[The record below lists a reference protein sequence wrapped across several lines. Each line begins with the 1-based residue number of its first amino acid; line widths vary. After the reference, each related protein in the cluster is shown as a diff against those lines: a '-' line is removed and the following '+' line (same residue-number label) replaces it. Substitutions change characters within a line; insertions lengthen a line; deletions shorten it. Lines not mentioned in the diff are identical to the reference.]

1 MAASAAAAADLHAQ
15 LARCKEDLVRV
26 SDEYSAH
33 LETCNV
39 AAAAPA
45 PVAAAAPA
53 AGQDAA
59 QLQEKLILLA
69 KGMCGRA
76 GLHACVPI
84 SRRLAPPLTFFRR

>member
-1 MAASAAAAADLHAQ
+1 
-15 LARCKEDLVRV
+15 V

-39 AAAAPA
+39 AAAAP
-45 PVAAAAPA
+45 AAAPA

-76 GLHACVPI
+76 GLHACVPV
-84 SRRLAPPLTFFRR
+84 SRRLALSLTCFRR

>member
-1 MAASAAAAADLHAQ
+1 
-15 LARCKEDLVRV
+15 
-26 SDEYSAH
+26 
-33 LETCNV
+33 
-39 AAAAPA
+39 
-45 PVAAAAPA
+45 VAAAAPA

-84 SRRLAPPLTFFRR
+84 SRRLAPPLTCFRRKPTFC